1 MQYISVLRDEL
12 IEVMDVTVNR
22 QLKERMFS
30 VKNKKYPSGH
40 I

>member
-1 MQYISVLRDEL
+1 V
-12 IEVMDVTVNR
+12 DVTVNR

-30 VKNKKYPSGH
+30 VKNKKYPLGH